1 MDTEISRRLP
11 IPDDGTATAATPG
24 VGPGQAGEK
33 PGAAEPDGLAQAL
46 LRYGPPLAVLD
57 DKGSVHFANAAF
69 HDLTEALVAAKSWPP
84 AGDLM
89 AVIEARGGPIDEA
102 VMIERD
108 GQTRFFLVTHDIL
121 RAEAEDRSFVVSR
134 YTPADGM
141 GQRLRAL
148 ELSDERFRDVMDLG
162 SELVWESGAD
172 LEVTFLSP
180 RMLKLLGRQA
190 NEVIGR
196 PWSAFV
202 KDAEAFVQVLRDPAK
217 RKPFH
222 SLTLRLVDRDG
233 AEHPFLMHGLP
244 VHDRRSGAFLGFRG
258 TARGLSDHLAQE
270 AALRRAAE
278 AAEAAN
284 RAKSD
289 FLANI
294 SHELRTPLNAIIGL
308 SDLMVS
314 GKTGAIV
321 CDRYREYLIDIRE
334 SGQHLLSVINQI
346 LTLAKSEAGR
356 IELIEEDVDP
366 IRLVRSALRVVTET
380 ARQRGVMLALS
391 LPCTQLTLR
400 ADEGKLRQ
408 ILLNLLSNALK
419 FTPED
424 GTVECILRR
433 DADGGVCFEVRD
445 TGIGIDPDQVETAFA
460 PFGQIALPT
469 GGPLGRKAQGT
480 GLGLPISRG
489 LAEAHGGTLEL
500 DSTPGEG
507 TTVRVRLPASRVHAT

>member
-1 MDTEISRRLP
+1 MRSESP
-11 IPDDGTATAATPG
+11 SH
-24 VGPGQAGEK
+24 GQAANE
-33 PGAAEPDGLAQAL
+33 GAEPTADSAAGSENAHEMPRTFHEAFPTGGGLGATVPDGLAQAL
-46 LRYGPPLAVLD
+46 LRNGPPLAVRD
-57 DKGSVHFANAAF
+57 DKGRVHFANAAF
-69 HDLTEALVAAKSWPP
+69 HDLTEALITAKAWPAA
-84 AGDLM
+84 DELM
-89 AVIEARGGPIDEA
+89 AVIEARGQPIDEGVA
-102 VMIERD
+102 IERD
-108 GQTRFFLVTHDIL
+108 GRTRFFLTTHDIL
-121 RAEAEDRSFVVSR
+121 PAEAGGRSFVVSR
-134 YTPADGM
+134 YTPADGL
-141 GQRLRAL
+141 GQRLPAL
-148 ELSDERFRDVMDLG
+148 ESSDERSR
-162 SELVWESGAD
+162 
-172 LEVTFLSP
+172 
-180 RMLKLLGRQA
+180 
-190 NEVIGR
+190 N
-196 PWSAFV
+196 
-202 KDAEAFVQVLRDPAK
+202 
-217 RKPFH
+217 
-222 SLTLRLVDRDG
+222 
-233 AEHPFLMHGLP
+233 
-244 VHDRRSGAFLGFRG
+244 
-258 TARGLSDHLAQE
+258 LSDSLAQQ

-278 AAEAAN
+278 VAEEAD

-289 FLANI
+289 FLAGI

-391 LPCTQLTLR
+391 LPCAQLSLR

-424 GTVECILRR
+424 GTVECILRQ

-469 GGPLGRKAQGT
+469 GGPLGRKAEGT